1 LPVSHAMCLGV
12 CLQCLGPW
20 LFSLL
25 EVPPQLAGMT
35 SQARHY

>member
-1 LPVSHAMCLGV
+1 
-12 CLQCLGPW
+12 LGPW

-35 SQARHY
+35 SQARHYWVPLAPEDVSRLIE